1 MAEEGKDIDGTE
13 AAEAEDQNVAEN
25 SSSYAIT
32 KNFFDFEGIG
42 PIDGNVVV
50 VDEIESLFVCT
61 ARAIIASGKKAPLN
75 DIFNQIFNLFAC
87 LGVRC

>member
-25 SSSYAIT
+25 SSTSYAIT
-32 KNFFDFEGIG
+32 KNVFDFEDIG

-50 VDEIESLFVCT
+50 VDKIDSLFVCT
-61 ARAIIASGKKAPLN
+61 AVL
-75 DIFNQIFNLFAC
+75 
-87 LGVRC
+87 